1 MSKFSRLLEE
11 AKQGKESP
19 APMESADVESKPA
32 RTKAKATASRP
43 ATKAAGKPTGRRS
56 DPNYIGV
63 FAYIP
68 KTLNEDVKTRLVKS
82 KEHDFSSL
90 VETLLQQWF
99 SKQH

>member
-19 APMESADVESKPA
+19 VPTESKPA
-32 RTKAKATASRP
+32 PTKARAM
-43 ATKAAGKPTGRRS
+43 AGKPATRTVGKPIGRRS

-68 KTLNEDVKTRLVKS
+68 KTLNEEVKSRLIKS

-90 VETLLQQWF
+90 VETLLQQWL

>member
-19 APMESADVESKPA
+19 TPVESKPTP
-32 RTKAKATASRP
+32 TKARATASRS
-43 ATKAAGKPTGRRS
+43 ATKPAGKPTGRRS

-90 VETLLQQWF
+90 VEALLQQWL

>member
-1 MSKFSRLLEE
+1 MENMSKFSRFLEE

-19 APMESADVESKPA
+19 APASSKPA
-32 RTKAKATASRP
+32 KAAAKAKA
-43 ATKAAGKPTGRRS
+43 GKPAAKQGKATGRRS

-68 KTLNEDVKTRLVKS
+68 KILNEDVKTRLVKS

-90 VETLLQQWF
+90 VETLLQQWL
-99 SKQH
+99 SKQR

>member
-19 APMESADVESKPA
+19 APVESEPA
-32 RTKAKATASRP
+32 SAKARATRKP

-90 VETLLQQWF
+90 VETLLQQWL

>member
-11 AKQGKESP
+11 AKQGTESP
-19 APMESADVESKPA
+19 TPVESKPTPTNA
-32 RTKAKATASRP
+32 RAIASRS
-43 ATKAAGKPTGRRS
+43 ATKPAGKLTGRRS

-90 VETLLQQWF
+90 VETLLQQWL